1 MTRVTLTPA
10 SSNFDIQLILLEALK
25 ATGWQG
31 RWSGEDNGI
40 HVESEIGMSLHEYTR
55 TKPLD
60 YADGLRLALC
70 LGAQLAAL
78 SGNEERL
85 GEKYGVLFFNI
96 KDILVVN
103 KDLFLLTNLSKILP
117 IEEDNRLVLQ
127 YPLSLDGCLAPELVG
142 ANSLPLV
149 VESTCAYY
157 SLALLCLK
165 SLALDDDINRGMERL
180 DGSKFYYMLQR
191 CLETNPK
198 KRRFLY
204 V

>member
-1 MTRVTLTPA
+1 MVRITIEPENE
-10 SSNFDIQLILLEALK
+10 NFDMQIVLLESLK

-31 RWSGEDNGI
+31 RWT
-40 HVESEIGMSLHEYTR
+40 VEGDTIRIESDIGMILEEYIR
-55 TKPLD
+55 VKPLD
-60 YADGLRLALC
+60 YAGGLRLALC

-85 GEKYGVLFFNI
+85 GVLFFNV
-96 KDILVVN
+96 KDILVIN
-103 KDLFLLTNLSKILP
+103 NDWFLLTNLSMILP
-117 IEEDNRLVLQ
+117 LSEENQLVLQ
-127 YPLSLDGCLAPELVG
+127 RPISLDGCLAPELVG
-142 ANSLPLV
+142 ADTLPLV

-165 SLALDDDINRGMERL
+165 TLALDDDNNRGIERL
-180 DGSKFYYMLQR
+180 NGSKFYYLLKR
-191 CLETNPK
+191 CLEANPK